1 MFYKEVFS
9 CLFLS
14 LVVVMVIVIEEGFI
28 KCLIVLVSMIE
39 DLVVVV
45 YFFKLCVYR
54 LIFFEFL
61 LELLL
66 KELFWMVYYG
76 WIFCYLGK
84 NWVYISLCVSE
95 RLDIVVVW
103 GSVVIKKI
111 RNR

>member
-1 MFYKEVFS
+1 MCFLFEDIVLFFRGFKIWIFNCNDILEMFYKEVFS

-45 YFFKLCVYR
+45 YFFKLCIYR

-66 KELFWMVYYG
+66 KELF
-76 WIFCYLGK
+76 
-84 NWVYISLCVSE
+84 
-95 RLDIVVVW
+95 
-103 GSVVIKKI
+103 
-111 RNR
+111 